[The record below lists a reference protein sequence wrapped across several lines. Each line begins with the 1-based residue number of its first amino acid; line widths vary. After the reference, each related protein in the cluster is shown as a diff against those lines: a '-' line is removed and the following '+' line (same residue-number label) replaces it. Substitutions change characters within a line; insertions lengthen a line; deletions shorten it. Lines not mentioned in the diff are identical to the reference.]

1 MLDAVPRLTR
11 MPTREQMEAALG
23 QAREEL
29 RRIPEEK
36 ETIANLQASLK
47 ESLEDSYLF
56 ETLYQRSH
64 RCVRHTN
71 APAPAAS
78 VTEKTRRWVELEY
91 PEATVT
97 VTS

>member
-1 MLDAVPRLTR
+1 MLNASDNAVSRLTR
-11 MPTREQMEAALG
+11 VQMREQMEAALG

-36 ETIANLQASLK
+36 ETVANLQASLK

-64 RCVRHTN
+64 RCGTPTHLLR
-71 APAPAAS
+71 
-78 VTEKTRRWVELEY
+78 LL
-91 PEATVT
+91 
-97 VTS
+97 

>member
-1 MLDAVPRLTR
+1 MQMRG
-11 MPTREQMEAALG
+11 QMEAALG

-36 ETIANLQASLK
+36 ETVANLQASLK

-64 RCVRHTN
+64 R
-71 APAPAAS
+71 
-78 VTEKTRRWVELEY
+78 
-91 PEATVT
+91 
-97 VTS
+97 